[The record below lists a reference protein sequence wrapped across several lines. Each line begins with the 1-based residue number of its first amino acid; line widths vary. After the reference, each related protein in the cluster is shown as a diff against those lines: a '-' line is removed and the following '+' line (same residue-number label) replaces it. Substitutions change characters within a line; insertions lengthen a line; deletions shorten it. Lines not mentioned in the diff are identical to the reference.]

1 MRATISKKIAGIAGL
16 GLVLLAGVTTSNLL
30 AARSQQQSLQRLEQA
45 TTVVAEATL
54 IDMYHDGI
62 RAAVLDLSLA
72 RTSMSSPEVIATK
85 AQDVTDA
92 ADAMLGS
99 LDTVISQHFD
109 PEVDTAGDAVRPQVI
124 AYTNLA
130 SGFAEAALAHEFV
143 PGFMVEF
150 EQQFETL
157 EASFLRS
164 ARQSSRGRGEVER
177 ADAIS
182 RRSLA
187 ISLVS
192 FAVAALVLEAAS
204 VVLGRRIVGPLKT
217 MMAVVGR
224 LAVGDLSG
232 RVGLAPNDEIGEMG
246 VALDE
251 ALEQLGSTLHVV
263 GEHASTLAG
272 TSVEPPR
279 SPSNSQAP
287 PPRPRIKLD
296 SCRRAPARCR
306 RASPRAAS
314 GAGEMATSIQSI
326 SQTAQHA
333 VGVATSAAAMARTTN
348 ETVAQLGASSAEI
361 GSVVATIT
369 SIAEQTNLLALNAT
383 IEAAR
388 AGEAGKGF
396 AVVAQEVK
404 ELSRATADATADIA
418 GRITAIQTD
427 AEAAV
432 EAINQITEIIAQI
445 SETQATIAA
454 AVEEQTATTD
464 QMSRSITDASLG
476 SSEIA
481 TNIDSMA
488 RTAEEV
494 SASVEQTRLT
504 ADQLSALAGELRS
517 LVGGF
522 QR

>member
-1 MRATISKKIAGIAGL
+1 
-16 GLVLLAGVTTSNLL
+16 
-30 AARSQQQSLQRLEQA
+30 
-45 TTVVAEATL
+45 
-54 IDMYHDGI
+54 
-62 RAAVLDLSLA
+62 
-72 RTSMSSPEVIATK
+72 
-85 AQDVTDA
+85 
-92 ADAMLGS
+92 
-99 LDTVISQHFD
+99 
-109 PEVDTAGDAVRPQVI
+109 
-124 AYTNLA
+124 
-130 SGFAEAALAHEFV
+130 
-143 PGFMVEF
+143 
-150 EQQFETL
+150 
-157 EASFLRS
+157 
-164 ARQSSRGRGEVER
+164 
-177 ADAIS
+177 
-182 RRSLA
+182 
-187 ISLVS
+187 
-192 FAVAALVLEAAS
+192 
-204 VVLGRRIVGPLKT
+204 
-217 MMAVVGR
+217 
-224 LAVGDLSG
+224 
-232 RVGLAPNDEIGEMG
+232 
-246 VALDE
+246 
-251 ALEQLGSTLHVV
+251 
-263 GEHASTLAG
+263 
-272 TSVEPPR
+272 
-279 SPSNSQAP
+279 
-287 PPRPRIKLD
+287 
-296 SCRRAPARCR
+296 
-306 RASPRAAS
+306 
-314 GAGEMATSIQSI
+314 MATSIQSI